1 MRLCFS
7 SLPLFCTPQRYI
19 HKEFSTSYPNMP
31 HLPHAPPCLHGNLS
45 SPRPDPRPQAGLSAA
60 TPLSSS
66 ARSAFHPPSA
76 ANTSRWHPRQRE
88 REREAAATARLARQ
102 WPQRRPS
109 DDDIKAEPED
119 ACCRCRRPPVPAVG
133 TFASPPSSR

>member
-1 MRLCFS
+1 
-7 SLPLFCTPQRYI
+7 
-19 HKEFSTSYPNMP
+19 MP

-45 SPRPDPRPQAGLSAA
+45 SPCLDPRPQAGLSAA

-88 REREAAATARLARQ
+88 RERGGSDGKVGEAVATEAA
-102 WPQRRPS
+102 
-109 DDDIKAEPED
+109 
-119 ACCRCRRPPVPAVG
+119 
-133 TFASPPSSR
+133 